1 MLDIKNAT
9 GCSKQGTCVTA
20 SKLLQMFYCNS
31 WNCPPILWPLPLYT
45 LYTYTICMCVC
56 TMWNGRKNCWNAF
69 AAWLLRWFFMIAART
84 QCSSCCSVQHDRDS
98 NSNRNRDSDSDSCLC
113 PMRGATMLFAVSQIS
128 WSLLECHRYFPFVFC
143 LIFLSIL
150 PSLSITIYIWLSCLW
165 LLWFYILH
173 IQTVWRHSVSSSSL
187 FRALS
192 YAFTWNSCGWQLV
205 QNYSSAKVS
214 SSRFFPL
221 FSAFSFFT
229 FHFKVQKN
237 LPKDKLSSAK
247 VRAEF

>member
-1 MLDIKNAT
+1 MVVKI
-9 GCSKQGTCVTA
+9 VE
-20 SKLLQMFYCNS
+20 MH
-31 WNCPPILWPLPLYT
+31 LPLGCFVDF
-45 LYTYTICMCVC
+45 L
-56 TMWNGRKNCWNAF
+56 WLRPGR
-69 AAWLLRWFFMIAART
+69 
-84 QCSSCCSVQHDRDS
+84 SVQHDRDS
-98 NSNRNRDSDSDSCLC
+98 NSNRDGKRDRDSNSDSCLC

-143 LIFLSIL
+143 LISLFLFL
-150 PSLSITIYIWLSCLW
+150 FFFFLIYIWLSCLW

-173 IQTVWRHSVSSSSL
+173 IETVWRHSVSSSSL

-214 SSRFFPL
+214 SSRFFPPVFPP
-221 FSAFSFFT
+221 FSAFFSFFT

>member
-1 MLDIKNAT
+1 MVVKI
-9 GCSKQGTCVTA
+9 VE
-20 SKLLQMFYCNS
+20 MH
-31 WNCPPILWPLPLYT
+31 LPLGCFVDF
-45 LYTYTICMCVC
+45 L
-56 TMWNGRKNCWNAF
+56 WLRPGR
-69 AAWLLRWFFMIAART
+69 
-84 QCSSCCSVQHDRDS
+84 SVQHDRDS
-98 NSNRNRDSDSDSCLC
+98 NSNRDSKRDWDSNSDSCLC

-143 LIFLSIL
+143 LISLFLFL
-150 PSLSITIYIWLSCLW
+150 FLFFFFPIYIWLSCLW

-173 IQTVWRHSVSSSSL
+173 IETVWRHSVSSSSL

-214 SSRFFPL
+214 SSRFFPPVFPP
-221 FSAFSFFT
+221 FSAFFSFFT

>member
-9 GCSKQGTCVTA
+9 GCSKQRTCVTA

-31 WNCPPILWPLPLYT
+31 WNCPPILWTLPLYT

-84 QCSSCCSVQHDRDS
+84 QYSSCCSVQHDRDS

-143 LIFLSIL
+143 LIF
-150 PSLSITIYIWLSCLW
+150 PSLSLSLSLSQSIYDC
-165 LLWFYILH
+165 H
-173 IQTVWRHSVSSSSL
+173 VCG
-187 FRALS
+187 
-192 YAFTWNSCGWQLV
+192 SCG
-205 QNYSSAKVS
+205 
-214 SSRFFPL
+214 
-221 FSAFSFFT
+221 FT
-229 FHFKVQKN
+229 FYTFKPYDVTAFPP
-237 LPKDKLSSAK
+237 LPYLELSVMRSLGIPA
-247 VRAEF
+247 VGN